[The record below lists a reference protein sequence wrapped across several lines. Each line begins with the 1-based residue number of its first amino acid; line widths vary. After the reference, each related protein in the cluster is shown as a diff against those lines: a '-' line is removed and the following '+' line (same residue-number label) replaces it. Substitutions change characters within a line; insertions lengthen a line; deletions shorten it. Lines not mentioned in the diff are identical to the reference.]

1 MNEFDRL
8 VEAQLKTMDQLLD
21 LQTTLE
27 RYQIAFRTGE
37 DVAEKILDTKQQL
50 QGIQELFEIQTKQ
63 IIESFERD
71 QAVHT

>member
-27 RYQIAFRTGE
+27 RYQTALRTGE
-37 DVAEKILDTKQQL
+37 DVAEKISDTKQQL